1 MNILHKGKSSFGI
14 KKILP
19 FITVLFLIII
29 MVLPYQY
36 KIIANT
42 MPFLTLIGIYYW
54 SFFKPNLLPI
64 GAVFVLGLLQ
74 DTLLGSPF
82 GLMSLLLIVAQQ
94 FIFFQSRHFLE
105 KNFIFNFFIYIMLVI
120 GFGFLSWGITSL
132 YFGVF
137 LDYWEVII
145 QILLTIAL
153 YPIIKL
159 TLSLNN
165 KS

>member
-1 MNILHKGKSSFGI
+1 
-14 KKILP
+14 
-19 FITVLFLIII
+19 
-29 MVLPYQY
+29 
-36 KIIANT
+36 
-42 MPFLTLIGIYYW
+42 
-54 SFFKPNLLPI
+54 
-64 GAVFVLGLLQ
+64 
-74 DTLLGSPF
+74 
-82 GLMSLLLIVAQQ
+82 MSLLLIVAQQ

>member
-64 GAVFVLGLLQ
+64 GAVFVLGL
-74 DTLLGSPF
+74 